1 MKKRIATIVCLTL
14 TITMLSAC
22 TNGNTGSDSKSTED
36 PKPTEEV
43 KPTEVEEPTVTEETT
58 PTEDPVPA
66 KDEVVEF
73 FWDEEIKEVDPEKLY
88 SVGNYMRY
96 VDMRETDE
104 CEFNLSDYQMHELAD
119 YGHSFEWSTEDSSMT
134 IEIEMYLF
142 FIPLSDTEEQL
153 GVMLVRPGK
162 AHLVLPFVPL
172 MYNETK
178 KCLVGY
184 YSNGEGGYSLAEY
197 YYDYVQDF
205 EDDVTLNRK
214 DVNPEVYGF

>member
-73 FWDEEIKEVDPEKLY
+73 FYDDEIKEVAPEELCKLRTFMDY
-88 SVGNYMRY
+88 CFI
-96 VDMRETDE
+96 RETDE
-104 CEFNLSDYQMHELAD
+104 CEFPIPDCMMDEIAD
-119 YGHSFEWSTEDSSMT
+119 YGHSFELAYVDSETTEM
-134 IEIEMYLF
+134 IEIYLYEKPTDPVEF
-142 FIPLSDTEEQL
+142 GTVFVLPGESREVRDFIPLI
-153 GVMLVRPGK
+153 
-162 AHLVLPFVPL
+162 
-172 MYNETK
+172 YNGTK
-178 KCLVGY
+178 KCVVGY
-184 YSNGEGGYSLAEY
+184 WLKEGEYIFTEY
-197 YYDYVQDF
+197 YLRAGESF
-205 EDDVTLNRK
+205 NLK
-214 DVNPEVYGF
+214 SIEVDPKLYGF